1 MRSSA
6 AAKGKRARW
15 LAVVAVLS
23 ALTACSILDGPTEAP
38 TTASI
43 VVGGPGPGPLTLV
56 TSNQFVYIWD
66 NFGNRREEVVAADTS
81 TVAPGYQADLALGG
95 GARIFV
101 SLSRG
106 MDEES
111 NEATPEVSLQ
121 LLVRGETLCQVAAIL
136 NDQVPEVVCTY
147 TFN

>member
-1 MRSSA
+1 MSSF
-6 AAKGKRARW
+6 AAKRPRMRW
-15 LAVVAVLS
+15 FAVVAGVS

-66 NFGNRREEVVAADTS
+66 NFGNRREEVVSADTS
-81 TVAPGYQADLALGG
+81 TVDPGYRADLELGG

-101 SLSRG
+101 SVGRPP
-106 MDEES
+106 ET
-111 NEATPEVSLQ
+111 EAMPQVSLQ
-121 LLVRGETLCQVAAIL
+121 LFVRDEAICEVASVL
-136 NDQVPEVVCTY
+136 SDQVPELVCTY

>member
-1 MRSSA
+1 MSACFAKRMRM
-6 AAKGKRARW
+6 RW
-15 LAVVAVLS
+15 FAGVALLS
-23 ALTACSILDGPTEAP
+23 TLTACSILDGPTEAP

-56 TSNQFVYIWD
+56 TSNQFVYIFD
-66 NFGNRREEVVAADTS
+66 NFGNRREEVVSADTS
-81 TVAPGYQADLALGG
+81 TVDPGYRADLALGG

-101 SLSRG
+101 SVGRG

-111 NEATPEVSLQ
+111 MPQVTLQ
-121 LLVRGETLCQVAAIL
+121 LIVRDETICEVASVL
-136 NDQVPEVVCTY
+136 SDQVPELVCTY

>member
-1 MRSSA
+1 MSA
-6 AAKGKRARW
+6 CAAKRMRISWFA
-15 LAVVAVLS
+15 AVAGLS

-56 TSNQFVYIWD
+56 TSNQFVYIFD
-66 NFGNRREEVVAADTS
+66 NFGNRREEITRADTS
-81 TVAPGYQADLALGG
+81 TVDPGYRADLELGG

-101 SLSRG
+101 SVGRPP
-106 MDEES
+106 ET
-111 NEATPEVSLQ
+111 EATPQVSLQ
-121 LLVRGETLCQVAAIL
+121 LFVRDETICEVASVL
-136 NDQVPEVVCTY
+136 SDEVPEVVCTY